1 VNSVAGS
8 LAYQYELAVAAAV
21 VGMLAAF
28 AAFALLGHAVA
39 DRRGTRQG
47 WLFLTGTCAG
57 PGIWAAHVLAVMAG
71 QSAADSPDL
80 ALASGSL
87 LLAIA
92 GTLTGSAVVARG
104 GGRARAAAG
113 GAILG
118 TALGLM
124 QLVGTSALV
133 AQGELGW
140 QAGPAVAAIAIG
152 AVLTSAAMVLFRE
165 LNGRYRIAAATALL
179 AIAIGASHAVAA
191 QAIMYGAEPTVRP
204 DANATGNLAVAVA
217 VVCLAVPLLLSGL
230 TAALIHSQSRR
241 VHRARSREL
250 ADAALEGLAFAK
262 NGVVVRVN
270 RQLAELAGCSADAVI
285 GRRMIGEVIKVPPG
299 VSQLAFGDRID
310 ATLPTA
316 DGREVPV
323 SVIRQPIKSASSSNE
338 VFVIRDITALK
349 EQEAALRSQYQRFQN
364 ALANMSQ
371 GLAMFDRDQRLII
384 CNDRYAQMYGL
395 SPEQLKPGTPLRD
408 ILNARIA
415 NGFFVGTD
423 PEAYIQERIAVAR
436 HAVPACRVREMRDGR
451 MISVTITPTGE
462 GGWVATHEDVTERRR
477 MEARVER
484 LATHDALTDLPNR
497 ARFIERLTDS
507 IAKARQQNQRVAV
520 FLLGVDRFKEIN
532 DSVGHRVGDALL
544 KEIANRLRRRVPES
558 DTARVGGD
566 EFAVLQT
573 VSNAGAAAAEIAK
586 RLQATLT
593 VPFELGDHHQAVF
606 VSIGIAIAPDDS
618 IQPEQ
623 LLKDAGLALHR
634 AKSEGRGGYCFFEPE
649 MDQRMQARRSLERDL
664 RLALAN
670 GELELHYQPQINLE
684 RNEISGFEALLRWN
698 HPERGR
704 ISPAEFIPIAEETGL
719 IGPIGEWA
727 LRQACAEAA
736 KWPSQLIVSVNLSP
750 VQFKGRNLTQSV
762 VSALAASGLPPERL
776 ELEIT
781 ESTMMQDAESA
792 LSVLKQ
798 PNERGI
804 RLALDDFGTGYS
816 SLSYLRKFPLDKIK
830 IDRSF
835 VHDLSEASEEATA
848 IVRCVA
854 RLGESLGMT
863 TTAEGV
869 ETREQLERVRAEGC
883 TECQGYYFSAPLPA
897 TEIAK
902 RYLAGYQ
909 TSTQRRIISAA

>member
-1 VNSVAGS
+1 MNSVAGS
-8 LAYQYELAVAAAV
+8 LAYQYESAVAAAV
-21 VGMLAAF
+21 IATLAAF
-28 AAFALLGHAVA
+28 ALFVLLGHAIA
-39 DRRGTRQG
+39 DRRRTRQG
-47 WLFLTGTCAG
+47 WLFLTGSCAG
-57 PGIWAAHVLAVMAG
+57 TGLWASHVLAVMAHR
-71 QSAADSPDL
+71 SAAFTPDL
-80 ALASGSL
+80 ALAGGSL

-104 GGRARAAAG
+104 GGWAGAAVG

-118 TALGLM
+118 AALGLM
-124 QLVGTSALV
+124 QLVGTSALA
-133 AQGELGW
+133 AQGALGW
-140 QAGPAVAAIAIG
+140 EAGPAVAAVVIG
-152 AVLTSAAMVLFRE
+152 TALASAAMVLFRE
-165 LNGRYRIAAATALL
+165 LSGRHRIAAATALL
-179 AIAIGASHAVAA
+179 AIAIGASHVIAA
-191 QAIMYGAEPTVRP
+191 QAVILGAEPVARP
-204 DANATGNLAVAVA
+204 HASAAGNTATAVAVA
-217 VVCLAVPLLLSGL
+217 CLAALLLLSGL
-230 TAALIHSQSRR
+230 ATALIHSHSRR
-241 VHRARSREL
+241 AHRARSREL

-270 RQLAELAGCSADAVI
+270 RQLADLAGCAADAMM
-285 GRRMIGEVIKVPPG
+285 GKRMIGEVVKAPPG
-299 VSQLAFGDRID
+299 VSELAVGDRIET
-310 ATLPTA
+310 TLPRA

-323 SVIRQPIKSASSSNE
+323 AVIRQPIKSASSSSE
-338 VFVIRDITALK
+338 VFVISDMTALR
-349 EQEAALRSQYQRFQN
+349 EREAALRSQYQRFQN
-364 ALANMSQ
+364 ALANMAQ
-371 GLAMFDRDQRLII
+371 GLAMFDREQRLII

-395 SPEQLKPGTPLRD
+395 SPEQLKPGMSLRE
-408 ILNARIA
+408 ILDARIA

-423 PEAYIQERIAVAR
+423 PEAYVQERIDIAR

-451 MISVTITPTGE
+451 MISVTITPTAE

-484 LATHDALTDLPNR
+484 LATHDSLTDLPNR
-497 ARFIERLTDS
+497 ARFIERLTES
-507 IAKARQQNQRVAV
+507 ISKARQENQRVAV

-532 DSVGHRVGDALL
+532 DSFGHRVGDALL
-544 KEIANRLRRRVPES
+544 KEIATRLRRRVPEG

-566 EFAVLQT
+566 EFGVLQT
-573 VSNAGAAAAEIAK
+573 VSDAGAAAAEIAK
-586 RLQATLT
+586 KLQATLT

-618 IQPEQ
+618 AEPEQ

-670 GELELHYQPQINLE
+670 GELELHYQPQINLK
-684 RNEISGFEALLRWN
+684 RNEIAGFEALLRWN

-736 KWPSQLIVSVNLSP
+736 KWPSHLIVSVNLSP
-750 VQFKGRNLTQSV
+750 AQFKGRNLTQSV

-792 LSVLKQ
+792 LAVLKQ
-798 PNERGI
+798 LHERGI

-816 SLSYLRKFPLDKIK
+816 SLSYLRRFPLDKIK

-835 VHDLSEASEEATA
+835 VHDLSEASEESTA

-869 ETREQLERVRAEGC
+869 ETKEQLERVRAEGC
-883 TECQGYYFSAPLPA
+883 TEYQGYYFSAPLPA
-897 TEIAK
+897 SEIAK
-902 RYLAGYQ
+902 GYLAGYA
-909 TSTQRRIISAA
+909 TSAQRRVISAA